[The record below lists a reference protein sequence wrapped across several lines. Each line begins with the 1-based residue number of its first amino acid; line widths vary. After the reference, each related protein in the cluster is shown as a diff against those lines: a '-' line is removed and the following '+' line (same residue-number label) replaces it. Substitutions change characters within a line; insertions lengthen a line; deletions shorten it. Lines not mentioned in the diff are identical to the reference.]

1 MRHYNDRNAEIELLG
16 KNSAEKALENCPKP
30 TNVSKTCCALVTSSR
45 KMLYQHMY
53 LVPIYK
59 RENPE
64 SNQSNSR
71 SCNNNRLAQIIWL
84 LDSSL
89 YKIQT
94 SFNKKDT

>member
-1 MRHYNDRNAEIELLG
+1 
-16 KNSAEKALENCPKP
+16 
-30 TNVSKTCCALVTSSR
+30 
-45 KMLYQHMY
+45 MLNQHIF
-53 LVPIYK
+53 LAPIYK

-94 SFNKKDT
+94 SFNKKIPKTGKDNRTLEFGARFTKKILVGPATKRLNIKH